1 MEVVQDKPGIRM
13 EHKIPYGKERKMN
26 KVQCLQISRENKGE
40 A

>member
-13 EHKIPYGKERKMN
+13 VQKITQGKERKMN
-26 KVQCLQISRENKGE
+26 KVQCLQISRENKEE